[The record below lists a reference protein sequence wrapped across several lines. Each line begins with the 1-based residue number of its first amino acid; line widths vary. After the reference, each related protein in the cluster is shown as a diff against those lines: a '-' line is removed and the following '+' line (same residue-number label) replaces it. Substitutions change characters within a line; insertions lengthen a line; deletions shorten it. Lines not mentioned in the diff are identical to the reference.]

1 MGSTVND
8 IQMSDEA
15 AEHSFENAPVIVF
28 DFNGDPIYQGETFY
42 SYGKDNFT
50 KETADDYMEH
60 LIENHAKDT
69 LKDLLENHG
78 ALETLE
84 DLGAEEIKGEQNDDR
99 Y

>member
-1 MGSTVND
+1 MHLTIND
-8 IQMSDEA
+8 RQMSDEA
-15 AEHSFENAPVIVF
+15 AEHSFENAPAIVF

-42 SYGKDNFT
+42 SYGKDYFT
-50 KETADDYMEH
+50 KDTAGEYIEM
-60 LIENHAKDT
+60 LIKNHAKDT

-78 ALETLE
+78 TLETLE

>member
-1 MGSTVND
+1 MDLTVND

-28 DFNGDPIYQGETFY
+28 DFNSDPIYKGETCY
-42 SYGKDNFT
+42 SYGDDYFT
-50 KETADDYMEH
+50 KDTADDYMKY